1 MLPSQIERKQPAGGP
16 VVTPEHYRGF
26 VRSGD
31 LVSSKVVV
39 KQTNLLVSGFGDL
52 GKEARRLVHRYR
64 RDIEDYIRKY
74 PYFEKSLVPMKGDP
88 SASRIV
94 KTMMEAA
101 QRAGVGPMASV
112 AGAIA
117 EYVGMSLMRHSRDII
132 VENGGDIFIRSA
144 VPRQVLLLAETSEL
158 SSVRIALPPS
168 PEPIGLCTSSGTLGH
183 SLSFGRADAV
193 AVLWSSASL
202 ADAAATAIA
211 NVVKDY
217 GDIGKG
223 IRRAQ
228 EIGVDGVVILIGGRI
243 GAWGKIAFEG

>member
-1 MLPSQIERKQPAGGP
+1 MLPSRVESEAPSTGSII
-16 VVTPEHYRGF
+16 TPDHYRGF

-39 KQTNLLVSGFGDL
+39 KQTNLLVSGFIDL
-52 GKEARRLVHRYR
+52 TKEARRLVHKYR
-64 RDIEDYIRKY
+64 REIEDYIRKY
-74 PYFEKSLVPMKGDP
+74 PYFERSLVPMKKDP
-88 SASRIV
+88 SAPRIV

-101 QRAGVGPMASV
+101 QRTGVGPMASV

-117 EYVGMSLMRHSRDII
+117 EYVGMSLMRRSRDII

-144 VPRQVLLLAETSEL
+144 VTRQVLLLAETTEI

-168 PEPIGLCTSSGTLGH
+168 PQPIGVCTSSGTLGH
-183 SLSFGRADAV
+183 SLSFGWADAV
-193 AVLWSSASL
+193 TVLWCSASL

-217 GDIGKG
+217 GDIRKG

-228 EIGVDGVVILIGGRI
+228 EIGVDGVVILVDGRI
-243 GAWGKIAFEG
+243 GAWGKITFEG